1 MQSLPTPTPTSA
13 MQLPPRWRL
22 ALKFFVLEGYLV
34 QEMIQPFFLGVGGG
48 TILLLGNQLFLYADL
63 LVKKGAPPIAVL
75 QILILNLPAIL
86 VVTFPIAGLFATLL
100 TLGRLGADSEMT
112 ALQAA
117 GVSQF
122 RIFMP
127 ILLTGLV
134 ISAIAFCTNDFI
146 VPYTNQKVRTL
157 NENLFLAQDV
167 ILLEPQQA
175 IKIDDRR
182 WFYINEIER
191 KTGLMRDVLV
201 FDRSSEAGSLRF
213 PQIITANTA
222 SWDGSTWELRDAIVH
237 RYDPDGFTYYEG
249 GVEVME
255 LNVARELVD
264 IIRGTKVPQE
274 QSSRELMRNIRD
286 LETKQASSS
295 EIARLTS
302 EWHLKF
308 SIPFASFFSILI
320 AAPLG
325 LQAVRQTGRYGGVAV
340 AIALVFVYYLL
351 LSLARSLGQVGTI
364 APWLAA
370 WMPNLAFGVLGSLL
384 LWRFVR

>member
-1 MQSLPTPTPTSA
+1 MQPLPSPTPTA
-13 MQLPPRWRL
+13 AVKLPPRWRI
-22 ALKFFVLEGYLV
+22 ALRAFLLEGYLV

-63 LVKKGAPPIAVL
+63 LVKKGAPPITVL

-100 TLGRLGADSEMT
+100 ALGRLGADSEMT
-112 ALQAA
+112 ALRAA

-122 RIFMP
+122 RIFVP
-127 ILLTGLV
+127 ILLTGLA
-134 ISAIAFCTNDFI
+134 ISALAFATNDFI
-146 VPYTNQKVRTL
+146 VPYTNGKVRTL

-175 IKIDDRR
+175 IKIDDQR
-182 WFYINEIER
+182 WFYIGDIER

-201 FDRSSEAGSLRF
+201 FDRRSEAGNLRF

-222 SWDGSTWELRDAIVH
+222 DWDGTTWELRDAILH
-237 RYDPDGFTYYEG
+237 RYDQDGFTYYEG

-255 LNVARELVD
+255 LNVARELVN

-274 QSSRELMRNIRD
+274 QSSRELLRTIQDMERRSAPSAD
-286 LETKQASSS
+286 
-295 EIARLTS
+295 IARLTS

-340 AIALVFVYYLL
+340 AIGLVFVYYLL
-351 LSLARSLGQVGTI
+351 LSLSRSLGQVGTV

-370 WMPNLAFGVLGSLL
+370 WIPNLAFGVLGSGL
-384 LWRFVR
+384 LWRFVK